1 MYSASNTALSFTS
14 KVFKGNKLLVA
25 HNYCDVLYFD
35 LIYSCST
42 CVVVHT
48 GCLKKK
54 GDVFIGP
61 QIEGFSHPV
70 FSSVCIGRLGQW
82 AL

>member
-1 MYSASNTALSFTS
+1 MYKGIYNVGTENIYMYSVSQ
-14 KVFKGNKLLVA
+14 
-25 HNYCDVLYFD
+25 
-35 LIYSCST
+35 
-42 CVVVHT
+42 
-48 GCLKKK
+48 KK

-61 QIEGFSHPV
+61 QIEGFTHPV